1 MCEGLVDM
9 KKAINTIAGTP
20 GGPSTLS
27 DLDWWVIEVGQE
39 VLRPFQVA
47 QVMLEGEK
55 YVTGSLVIPM
65 VEELRE
71 GLSNAQERVQS
82 ISAAIGEQ
90 KMEDGTDF
98 NMGAILDAMV
108 EDFEERWGDG
118 SNLLEFKYG
127 QKGTGVGQPCGY
139 TREQLLQFGV
149 DPRMVALPYV
159 VEKEQEDG
167 IWEIVE
173 TA

>member
-1 MCEGLVDM
+1 M
-9 KKAINTIAGTP
+9 
-20 GGPSTLS
+20 
-27 DLDWWVIEVGQE
+27 EVESGQE
-39 VLRPFQVA
+39 GADARAWGKDATHEATPHA
-47 QVMLEGEK
+47 C
-55 YVTGSLVIPM
+55 P
-65 VEELRE
+65 
-71 GLSNAQERVQS
+71 AAAERVQS

-139 TREQLLQFGV
+139 TRE
-149 DPRMVALPYV
+149 
-159 VEKEQEDG
+159 
-167 IWEIVE
+167 
-173 TA
+173 